1 MERSASFTRVCF
13 TRLSAVAMC
22 VLLLL
27 QGCAHQELHAP
38 ATAAPWLGNS
48 ALFGERPAVPT
59 PDELHRLD
67 PDQQAEFLAWF
78 NHPSRARVPA
88 YQRLY
93 IYLENKVGWFQYL
106 PETLPA
112 AQVLGSNGGNCMSL
126 AMLTTALADLAGVD
140 ISYQF
145 MDDSPVYEYQGNVV
159 IRGNHISA
167 IVKNPEWEA
176 VKGTAAA
183 LLLSPGMRIDYFPEL
198 RGRFL
203 ANLDRNGYLAL
214 YYDNIASDAIT
225 RGDHDSAYWYLREAL
240 SLAPNHGASLNMLA
254 VVHRRKGDTDAAE
267 RIYRHGI
274 AHADDKLTLLKNY
287 ESLLSTSGRYAEAA
301 EVQRQLD
308 AINDTS
314 PLHWLRLARESEAR
328 GELSDAIN
336 YYQRVLRLT
345 PYMHEV
351 HLALAQ
357 AYYASGELHR
367 AESELGAA
375 VETAN
380 RTSVRNLYEAK
391 LMTLRKEI

>member
-1 MERSASFTRVCF
+1 VSFIRMSSIRI
-13 TRLSAVAMC
+13 RLPAAAFC

-38 ATAAPWLGNS
+38 ETAAPWLDKGE
-48 ALFGERPAVPT
+48 LFGERPAVPT
-59 PDELHRLD
+59 PDELHRLTAE
-67 PDQQAEFLAWF
+67 QQAEFLAWF
-78 NHPSRARVPA
+78 NHPSRAHIAAYRRV
-88 YQRLY
+88 YT
-93 IYLENKVGWFQYL
+93 YLENKVGWFQYL
-106 PETLPA
+106 PDTLPA
-112 AQVLGSNGGNCMSL
+112 AEVLNSNGGNCLSL
-126 AMLTTALADLAGVD
+126 AMLTTALADLAGID

-203 ANLDRNGYLAL
+203 ANLDRDGYVAL

-225 RGDHDSAYWYLREAL
+225 RGDYDKAYWYLREAL
-240 SLAPNHGASLNMLA
+240 NLAPKHGASLNMLA
-254 VVHRRKGDTDAAE
+254 IVHRRKGDTEGAE

-287 ESLLSTSGRYAEAA
+287 ESLLTASKRHTEAA

-308 AINDTS
+308 AIDDTS

-328 GELSDAIN
+328 GDLSDAIS

-357 AYYASGELHR
+357 AYYASGELRR
-367 AESELGAA
+367 AESALGAA
-375 VETAN
+375 VDTAN
-380 RTSVRNLYEAK
+380 RVSVRNLYKAK
-391 LMTLRKEI
+391 LLTLRKEI